1 MMQGLFDKHFRGL
14 KWKEAQGITRDER
27 KTYNLVFWL
36 FGRRWRC
43 TFTQHK
49 KVYKLS
55 GEKDLSKLVVW
66 SGMWHIPASPTVP
79 QNKLVK
85 REGYKRGRSTRNTG
99 WDAESLREEEGW
111 TSGRMHRARSLS
123 LSPDFAN
130 KTRMHRNCS
139 TRADAWKGDNTIVLG
154 HLQGLGAYRGR
165 HAMTADD
172 RCGEEFESQSPG
184 WESGVS
190 RRGNQSSGGS
200 CSSLSRGSCK

>member
-1 MMQGLFDKHFRGL
+1 
-14 KWKEAQGITRDER
+14 
-27 KTYNLVFWL
+27 
-36 FGRRWRC
+36 
-43 TFTQHK
+43 
-49 KVYKLS
+49 
-55 GEKDLSKLVVW
+55 
-66 SGMWHIPASPTVP
+66 
-79 QNKLVK
+79 
-85 REGYKRGRSTRNTG
+85 
-99 WDAESLREEEGW
+99 
-111 TSGRMHRARSLS
+111 MHRARSLS

-200 CSSLSRGSCK
+200 CSSLSRGSCKVFYDTPTLVHLQQQPPGLGHTIWDLQFLGGGTLGAGGGVEGHGDLRGNTSAEGKGCGGQWENDEPSKECKQLSLAVLMHRTLQCPLRRPQCTSH